1 MTIALKKTIVESTN
15 KHSVLSFSILYP
27 YIWRYKYLGLLAIFS
42 LILAATVMLLVPLT
56 SRYMIDDG
64 FLTASDIAIN
74 SYFTILLF
82 LAAVLGFASA
92 TRYYSVITLGEWIIA
107 DLRRD
112 IFSHLMILSA
122 AFYDRSHSGDILS
135 RITSDT
141 ILIKSFVGATI
152 SVMLRNMITVIG
164 AISMMVITSPKLSAI
179 VLFSILA
186 ALLPLIG
193 FSRKVRLHARSARDA
208 LARVDALAFEHITAI
223 RTIQTFNAQTI
234 VVNRFSD
241 LIDLSLQAI
250 NKSILS
256 RSFLTGF
263 AIFLVF
269 GSIIS
274 ILWISAQDV
283 LKGHMSSG
291 TLGQFM
297 LYAIFTAGSLGQ
309 LSEIGGE
316 FAQAASAT
324 ERLAELLNEK
334 PEQIVGRTH
343 QFPESPRGCLEFD
356 NVSFSYPSRSDM
368 LALNQVSFSVN
379 QGETVAI
386 VGPSGAGKST
396 VFSLLLRFY
405 NPQRGEIYID
415 GVDIKKASPTDVR
428 ARIAHVAQDVTIFN
442 GTLRKNIA
450 FGKEYVKDRDIENAA
465 RSAYASNFII
475 PLKDGFDSRTGENGI
490 MLSGGQRQRVAIAR
504 ALLRDAPILLLDEAT
519 SALDAESEML
529 IQSALKKLMKN
540 RTTLVI
546 AHRLATILNADRI
559 LVMDHGK
566 IIEQGTHDILMTQGG
581 VYARLAKLQFTL

>member
-1 MTIALKKTIVESTN
+1 MMITRAQLNMTIALKKTIVESTN

-164 AISMMVITSPKLSAI
+164 
-179 VLFSILA
+179 A